1 MLIDISRKIDENTF
15 VYPGDPVTKINEICN
30 IKNDGFRLSEL
41 SLCLHT
47 STHIDFPSHF
57 LEDGKT
63 SSDYSD
69 INYFIG
75 KVIVVDLNNF
85 PKNIQEEWDSIFI
98 KTNNKIEKSMK
109 KYKSINEGML
119 KFLVDNKVKFIGTDF
134 YTIEPSDSDDFYFH
148 KELLKNNV
156 LIIENLDLSMLN
168 EGFYDYYIFPLKLER
183 TEASICRIAV
193 KKQKTLKK

>member
-1 MLIDISRKIDENTF
+1 MLIDISKKIDKNTL
-15 VYPGDPVTKINEICN
+15 VYPGDPLTEINEVCN
-30 IKNDGFRLSEL
+30 IKNDGFRLSKL

-57 LEDGKT
+57 LKDGKT

-75 KVIVVDLNNF
+75 RVIVVELNNF
-85 PKNIQEEWDSIFI
+85 PKSVQGEYDSIFI
-98 KTNNKIEKSMK
+98 KTNNKAENFPETYS
-109 KYKSINEGML
+109 SIKEAEL
-119 KFLVDNKVKFIGTDF
+119 EFLIKNNIKFIGTDF